1 MPTYA
6 ERAQQFGDL
15 IAKEDYSAAHALLTK
30 EAQRVHSPDN
40 FREAVIGMTTY
51 APGPIRNVAVME
63 DFILE
68 DWPDKQAGDVAIV
81 YTSLEGD
88 GFCEAVTVTLVQ
100 DGSDFRIRDLEW
112 GRP

>member
-1 MPTYA
+1 MPSYV
-6 ERAQQFGDL
+6 EVAQQFGEL
-15 IAKEDYSAAHALLTK
+15 IAKEDYPAAHALLTTK
-30 EAQRVHSPDN
+30 AQQVQSPDN

-51 APGPIRNVAVME
+51 APGPIRSVIVME

-68 DWPDKQAGDVAIV
+68 DWPDKQDGDVAIV

-100 DGSDFRIRDLEW
+100 DDGNFRIRHLEW